1 MKRLWKRKWWV
12 IAATL
17 VVFLSVGAVAW
28 AATDQGQAADLG
40 TGVVEDTDIVDVTQ
54 PGACIRQALGEAG
67 SEIREAMRE
76 GREQRLKNRA
86 ERMEALREEMT
97 PEDQALFDQL
107 VETAKDKRETLQEA
121 REDLASTLKELR
133 ELAKKY
139 LDGQS

>member
-17 VVFLSVGAVAW
+17 VVFLSVGAAAW
-28 AATDQGQAADLG
+28 AATDQGQATDLEA
-40 TGVVEDTDIVDVTQ
+40 GVVDVTQ
-54 PGACIRQALGEAG
+54 PEACVGQALGEAG